1 MLRPAFPPRPA
12 PGGVVPVTPGA
23 TPIGDALARS
33 APLASLRQR
42 LADSAARLDALRDV
56 LPAALQA
63 HVAAGPLDD
72 ESWSLLA
79 ANAAV
84 AAKLRHLQ
92 PLLEQALQ
100 QRGWPPRTLRVKVA
114 GR

>member
-1 MLRPAFPPRPA
+1 MQRFSSRPGVAPA
-12 PGGVVPVTPGA
+12 TPDSL
-23 TPIGDALARS
+23 PIGDALARS

-42 LADSAARLDALRDV
+42 LHDSAARLDAVRGV
-56 LPAALQA
+56 LPEALRP

-72 ESWSLLA
+72 EHWSLLA

-92 PLLEQALQ
+92 PLVEATLLKK
-100 QRGWPPRTLRVKVA
+100 GWPVRVLRIKVA

>member
-1 MLRPAFPPRPA
+1 M
-12 PGGVVPVTPGA
+12 
-23 TPIGDALARS
+23 PIGDALARS

-42 LADSAARLDALRDV
+42 LSESAARFDAVRGV
-56 LPAALQA
+56 LPPMLQA
-63 HVAAGPLDD
+63 HVRPGPIDE

-92 PLLEQALQ
+92 PAIEVALQ
-100 QRGWPPRTLRVKVA
+100 QHGWTARALRVKVA